1 MKRIFFLSFI
11 MLLPL
16 MAGVYTQKSI
26 KIYRGEGYG
35 VSREEAINNALIEA
49 IGQIHG
55 VKMSKITQSKDSL
68 IETDDKSSL
77 TSKFNS
83 KIDKITQGRVN
94 SYEIEEVEQ
103 LDDHK
108 FRAVII
114 VKKVKISHK
123 YKAPGHN
130 PRNRRSLAVL
140 PFEYKNSYTI
150 YSMSI
155 NGKELSNRIT
165 QSIINKITQTRK
177 FTILDRQNSKYY
189 QFEKSFLK
197 SGDTDP
203 VELARLGK
211 RLGADYFIIGQILD
225 FAVNNETSSN
235 YYTGQTNSKNSAFV
249 TVAYRI
255 LNIPTQQIKWSDTID
270 IEFEVPNAKRTESLL
285 VKIGDKVAQVLVDQ
299 IIFNIYPPKIIKIS
313 GKNAI
318 VNMGGNVLHMGD
330 RFKVFA
336 LGNKLYDPYTKEY
349 LGREEIE
356 IGEVEITAVKPKV
369 SYAKVISGKIKKGA
383 ILRKTQIEE
392 KEDSSDTP
400 DGKKESMFEM
410 MFQK

>member
-1 MKRIFFLSFI
+1 MRTILILLFVFLNLFAEI
-11 MLLPL
+11 KT
-16 MAGVYTQKSI
+16 VSI
-26 KIYRGEGYG
+26 VAQGSGMTRN
-35 VSREEAINNALIEA
+35 EAIKDALINA
-49 IGQIHG
+49 VGQ
-55 VKMSKITQSKDSL
+55 VKGLDISAKKILSKKIREVHLSVNESDSSSVKVSDL
-68 IETDDKSSL
+68 TNGNIRSL
-77 TSKFNS
+77 TKGFIKSY
-83 KIDKITQGRVN
+83 RVLSVN
-94 SYEIEEVEQ
+94 RISSNEFEAEV
-103 LDDHK
+103 
-108 FRAVII
+108 RAYFT
-114 VKKVKISHK
+114 K
-123 YKAPGHN
+123 YKSPGHN

-150 YSMSI
+150 YGMSV

-235 YYTGQTNSKNSAFV
+235 YYTGQTSSKNSAFV

-270 IEFEVPNAKRTESLL
+270 IEFEAPNANRAESLI

-299 IIFNIYPPKIIKIS
+299 IIFNIYPPKIVKVS

-318 VNMGGNVLHMGD
+318 VNMGGNVLHRGD

-336 LGNKLYDPYTKEY
+336 LGSKLYDPYTKES

-369 SYAKVISGKIKKGA
+369 SYAKVVLGKAKKGA
-383 ILRKTQIEE
+383 ILRKIQIE
-392 KEDSSDTP
+392 KKGSLSDTP

>member
-1 MKRIFFLSFI
+1 MRTVLVLLFVFFNLF
-11 MLLPL
+11 
-16 MAGVYTQKSI
+16 AEVKT
-26 KIYRGEGYG
+26 
-35 VSREEAINNALIEA
+35 VSVIAQGSGMTRDEAIKNALINA
-49 IGQIHG
+49 LGQ
-55 VKMSKITQSKDSL
+55 VKGLNISAKKILSKEINETYLSVNGSNRSSIKVSDVTSSKVRSATEGF
-68 IETDDKSSL
+68 IKSY
-77 TSKFNS
+77 
-83 KIDKITQGRVN
+83 RV
-94 SYEIEEVEQ
+94 I
-103 LDDHK
+103 
-108 FRAVII
+108 F
-114 VKKVKISHK
+114 VKKISTNEFDAKVKANFAK